1 MILKILRVE
10 NFMSEILYLIEGIL
24 IITNAILVAIIMY
37 HFVQSY
43 KQVKSKFTLGLLLFS
58 SILLVQVI
66 FSLPVTILSGIACP
80 PEAVTFHIISNSFEL
95 MALLIFLYIVRE

>member
-1 MILKILRVE
+1 
-10 NFMSEILYLIEGIL
+10 MSEILYIIEGIL
-24 IITNAILVAIIMY
+24 IVINAILVAIIMY

-43 KQVKSKFTLGLLLFS
+43 KQVKSRFTLGLLLFS

-95 MALLIFLYIVRE
+95 VALLIFLYIIRE

>member
-1 MILKILRVE
+1 
-10 NFMSEILYLIEGIL
+10 MSEILYIIEGIL
-24 IITNAILVAIIMY
+24 IIINAILVAIIMY

-43 KQVKSKFTLGLLLFS
+43 KQVKSRFTLGLLLFS

-80 PEAVTFHIISNSFEL
+80 PETVTFHIISNSFEL
-95 MALLIFLYIVRE
+95 VALLIFLYIIRE

>member
-1 MILKILRVE
+1 
-10 NFMSEILYLIEGIL
+10 MSEILYIIEGIL
-24 IITNAILVAIIMY
+24 IIINAILVAIIMY

-43 KQVKSKFTLGLLLFS
+43 KQVKSRFTLGLLLFS

-80 PEAVTFHIISNSFEL
+80 PEAVMFNIISNSFEL
-95 MALLIFLYIVRE
+95 VALLIFLYIIRE